1 MKKTIF
7 LFLIQ
12 LSLIGNVV
20 CQNFKI
26 KGLEIANGDL
36 AGFANGF
43 KFSNSSRGEYTYDQA
58 QLYMAEHSKWRLPT
72 IDEII
77 VLAEN
82 KESLNMD
89 GEFYLCYGRSKGHVL
104 PDILQKKSIFENTKN
119 YYFIVNIKAKE
130 NGYPIFIQTTLSTAG
145 QMSGN
150 IRLVKKSSK
159 LNKDNNSEKNNT
171 DEKSE
176 SIVLSSNQKI
186 TTYSGSYGLSGSTFS
201 NSDIQFQLECSAPF
215 NKARLSSGMKWRFF
229 LNQYSGLNVEGFG
242 RIYTGKQ
249 SKMFYSNNRLYIQA
263 KIGYGLVKPKEDSF
277 TTQYNYREKS
287 TFSPLAGLGIGYKF
301 ILKERIVF
309 DLLLGYHYQ
318 STPKFSSTDI
328 DYTAY
333 QKTKWKDNIASPV
346 EFQWGIGFLIK

>member
-12 LSLIGNVV
+12 LSFISTIV

-26 KGLEIANGDL
+26 KGLEIASADL
-36 AGFANGF
+36 KKSN
-43 KFSNSSRGEYTYDQA
+43 NSSQDYGDRYTFKEVEQY
-58 QLYMAEHSKWRLPT
+58 LVNNKEWRLPT
-72 IDEII
+72 IDELLIMF
-77 VLAEN
+77 EN
-82 KESLNMD
+82 RNEIGNMSGD
-89 GEFYLCYGRSKGHVL
+89 LYLCYGLNEGEKI
-104 PDILQKKSIFENTKN
+104 PDDYSNYSWYKN
-119 YYFIVNIKAKE
+119 PGNQSFWVNFYK
-130 NGYPIFIQTTLSTAG
+130 
-145 QMSGN
+145 SGN
-150 IRLVKKSSK
+150 NLDVDFGNQCYVRLVKVNTKQNDSAKKSRE
-159 LNKDNNSEKNNT
+159 KDSNTKTKSVKNNDVKEYNSQT
-171 DEKSE
+171 R
-176 SIVLSSNQKI
+176 I

-215 NKARLSSGMKWRFF
+215 NKARLSSGMKWRYF

-242 RIYTGKQ
+242 RIYTGKE
-249 SKMFYSNNRLYIQA
+249 SKMFSSNNRLFIQA

-277 TTQYNYREKS
+277 TTQFNFREKS